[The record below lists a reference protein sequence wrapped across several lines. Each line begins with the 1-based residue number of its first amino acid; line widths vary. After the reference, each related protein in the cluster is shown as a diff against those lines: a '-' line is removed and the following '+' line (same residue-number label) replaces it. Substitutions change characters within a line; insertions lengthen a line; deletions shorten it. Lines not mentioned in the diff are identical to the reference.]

1 MPDQQ
6 HKLYHWK
13 ELLLLSQNGDTGAT
27 LKLVEAFRFLL
38 YYEAAKIGD
47 FSSRASVLPG
57 YRKRKTRSEMI
68 LLFLRFITDFRDF
81 SLPDAKLPLC
91 FRNYLKA
98 VRQENPAAKNFSA
111 PPFCAVDYATEIEK
125 TGTRFRQFPQDMLR
139 IKQTAFVFHRRS
151 KPSYRL
157 PRHLLHK
164 KTSFRCFFLREQ
176 NKQKRAYKIT
186 SIIFI
191 LR

>member
-6 HKLYHWK
+6 QMLYHWK

-27 LKLVEAFRFLL
+27 LKLLDAFRFLL
-38 YYEAAKIGD
+38 YYEAAAIGKL
-47 FSSRASVLPG
+47 SSQPPVLPK
-57 YRKRKTRSEMI
+57 YCERKNRSEII

-81 SLPDAKLPLC
+81 SLPDVKLPLC
-91 FRNYLKA
+91 LRNYLRA
-98 VRQENPAAKNFSA
+98 ARQESPPAKNSSG
-111 PPFCAVDYATEIEK
+111 PSLCGVDYATGIEK

-139 IKQTAFVFHRRS
+139 IKQTVFVFHRRS
-151 KPSYRL
+151 KPSYHL

-164 KTSFRCFFLREQ
+164 KPFFRFFLLREQ

-186 SIIFI
+186 NIIFI